1 MEDKLVTLAILT
13 YAKAQILKNV
23 LENEGIETYIHNVN
37 QIQPVVSSGVRVRI
51 KESDLP
57 HALKITE
64 SSAWLSEEVVGGK
77 SPKLEKVSNK
87 VLIPVDFSNYSLKAC
102 EFGFNFAQNIGAEV
116 VLLHVYF
123 TPIYATSLPY
133 GDVFNYQL
141 SDEENVRSILQKVHA
156 DLNALSDKVKEKVAS
171 GEFPDIKYTCVLREG
186 IPEEEVLRYTKE
198 YRPRIIIMG
207 TRGKS
212 QKDIDLIG
220 SVTAEVIER
229 SRVPVLA
236 IPENTPFKQ
245 FSEAKRIAF
254 ITNFDQRDL
263 IAFDSLINNLK
274 SFKFSVSLIHLSDVQ
289 NTWNEI
295 KLAGIKEYFQKQY
308 PQFIIYRKQIAANA
322 NVAKMRTKKAN
333 KVAVKRMKQAGKL
346 LVENKKDAFYDE
358 VLKALWGYISDKLNI
373 PVSRLSKD
381 NIEEEL
387 RNYGV
392 NDALIKEFLDAL
404 NNCEFARFAP
414 GDDNQAMDKVYSASL
429 EVISKME
436 NSIKH

>member
-77 SPKLEKVSNK
+77 APKIESADNK
-87 VLIPVDFSNYSLKAC
+87 VLIPVDFSNYSMKAC
-102 EFGFNFAQNIGAEV
+102 EFGFNFAQDIGAEV

-141 SDEENVRSILQKVHA
+141 SDEENVRNILQKVHA
-156 DLNALSDKVKEKVAS
+156 DLNALSDKIKEKVAS
-171 GEFPDIKYTCVLREG
+171 GEFPNVKYTCILREG
-186 IPEEEVLRYTKE
+186 IPEEEILRYSKE
-198 YRPRIIIMG
+198 ISPRIIIMG
-207 TRGKS
+207 TRGKN

-229 SRVPVLA
+229 SRIAVLA
-236 IPENTPFKQ
+236 IPENIPFKQ
-245 FSEAKRIAF
+245 FKDVKRIAF

-263 IAFDSLINNLK
+263 IAFDSLINSMK
-274 SFKFSVSLIHLSDVQ
+274 IFHFSVSLIHLSDVKD
-289 NTWNEI
+289 TWDEI
-295 KLAGIKEYFQKQY
+295 KLGGIREYFHKQY
-308 PQFIIYRKQIAANA
+308 PQLDIHYDVVQNDDFLNSLDTYIKTNQIDIITLTSY
-322 NVAKMRTKKAN
+322 
-333 KVAVKRMKQAGKL
+333 KR
-346 LVENKKDAFYDE
+346 
-358 VLKALWGYISDKLNI
+358 NI
-373 PVSRLSKD
+373 FSRLFNPGIARKMIFHSD
-381 NIEEEL
+381 TPIL
-387 RNYGV
+387 VIYGRP
-392 NDALIKEFLDAL
+392 N
-404 NNCEFARFAP
+404 
-414 GDDNQAMDKVYSASL
+414 
-429 EVISKME
+429 
-436 NSIKH
+436 